1 MCAKTE
7 SCTTNAERNGGLQNK
22 DKIVDKFTWETEQG
36 VIDAAKPT
44 GCDTASRYW
53 VDIDLSVVEAA
64 STLLPWSTRT
74 LRVRWLASTISS
86 LLSFLNRLVL
96 PCHWAFAKL

>member
-1 MCAKTE
+1 MCAKRE

-53 VDIDLSVVEAA
+53 VDIDLSVVEAGEHTVTVVYKNTA
-64 STLLPWSTRT
+64 GSMVSLNDFKLIKLP
-74 LRVRWLASTISS
+74 
-86 LLSFLNRLVL
+86 
-96 PCHWAFAKL
+96 